1 MGDEGACIAVGH
13 LQRHTQQHGEDEEE
27 GHALFAEEAEGVQS
41 QHLRERTARFALD
54 KRAGGKREAIEEQQ
68 DAEQSA
74 DSELH
79 VGVLELAGLV
89 SQGET
94 EGTVRQA
101 SAIHKPH
108 RGDEAHCAKYADGR
122 EVRDG
127 VQPVILEDGEG
138 RRIGEGQRGHIES
151 HAHRVDGDEQGRV
164 GGGRG
169 AAEVG
174 KAQHHAACHQVADA
188 EQLLRLDKLIGNDS
202 HECRHKD
209 GDDALDGIEPGN
221 LGDHAGT
228 NQIVAHRGQIGAPN
242 CKLQEIHNDEARLE

>member
-1 MGDEGACIAVGH
+1 MGDEGASIAVGH
-13 LQRHTQQHGEDEEE
+13 LQGHAQQHREDEEE
-27 GHALFAEEAEGVQS
+27 GHTLFAEEAEGVQS

-54 KRAGGKREAIEEQQ
+54 KRAGGEREAIEEQQ
-68 DAEQSA
+68 DAQHTA
-74 DSELH
+74 DAKLH
-79 VGVLELAGLV
+79 IGVLELASLA

-108 RGDEAHCAKYADGR
+108 RGDETYRAKYADGR

-169 AAEVG
+169 AAEIG
-174 KAQHHAACHQVADA
+174 KAQHHAACYQVADA
-188 EQLLRLDKLIGNDS
+188 EQLLRLDKLIGDDT
-202 HECRHKD
+202 HECGHED
-209 GDDALDGIEPGN
+209 GDDALDGIEPSN
-221 LGDHAGT
+221 LCAHTSRA
-228 NQIVAHRGQIGAPN
+228 QVVAHRSQIGAPN
-242 CKLQEIHNDEARLE
+242 CKLQEVHDDEARLE